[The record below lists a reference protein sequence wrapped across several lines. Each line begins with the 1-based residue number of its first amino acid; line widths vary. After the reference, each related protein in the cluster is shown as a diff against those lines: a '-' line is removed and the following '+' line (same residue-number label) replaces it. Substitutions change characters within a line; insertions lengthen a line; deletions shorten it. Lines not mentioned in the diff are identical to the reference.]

1 MSHRRVGLCC
11 VAALLLVESVL
22 GGPLDSLIPFR
33 SKVEA
38 DPKKNYKLTKANGP
52 WMIMAISLGG
62 DDADVKAQKVA
73 LELRRNHG
81 LEAWVHEQE
90 VDRGDT
96 TIGLGVDKY
105 GNPRKM
111 KNMRGGATR
120 EVAVMV
126 GSFESADDPAAAKTL
141 EKVRTANV
149 KTLAN
154 GEVYSDNSGL
164 NAIRNAYF
172 NAAAR
177 ANAAAKK
184 SRNAQTRGPLGRAFM
199 TRNPLQ
205 PAEEVAKATLDPF
218 VLDLNRGIEHSLLDN
233 PKQYTVVVGTFRGA
247 AAYSEEKY
255 VESVQKQVQKHNES
269 PIDKAAID
277 ATLVAA
283 KLREE
288 GIEAYVFHDRHESL
302 VTVGSFDE
310 IGTEMPDGHIEL
322 QSGIASVIKKFEAQK
337 STIGGNG
344 RGAVQPV
351 SAQVALVPVTRKV
364 THNGRTYNVPLD
376 VSPRLIQV
384 PRQSIA
390 DVYRER

>member
-1 MSHRRVGLCC
+1 MSRRQLSLCC
-11 VAALLLVESVL
+11 MAALVLASSAL

-52 WMIMAISLGG
+52 WMIMAISLAG
-62 DDADVKAQKVA
+62 DDADAKAQRVA
-73 LELRRNHG
+73 LELRRNYG

-96 TIGLGVDKY
+96 VIGLGVDKY
-105 GNPRKM
+105 NQPRKM
-111 KNMRGGATR
+111 KNMRGGTTR

-126 GSFESADDPAAAKTL
+126 GNFKSADDPAATKTL
-141 EKVRTANV
+141 EKIRTANV
-149 KTLAN
+149 KALAN
-154 GEVYSDNSGL
+154 GEVFSDNSGL
-164 NAIRNAYF
+164 NAIRSAYF

-177 ANAAAKK
+177 ANATAKK
-184 SRNAQTRGPLGRAFM
+184 SRSVQTRGPLGRAFM

-205 PAEEVAKATLDPF
+205 PVEEVAKATLDPF
-218 VLDLNRGIEHSLLDN
+218 VLDLNRGVEYSLLDN

-247 AAYSEEKY
+247 AAYSEKKFA
-255 VESVQKQVQKHNES
+255 ESVTRTQERQGDT
-269 PIDKAAID
+269 PLDKATKDAILL
-277 ATLVAA
+277 TT

-288 GIEAYVFHDRHESL
+288 GWEAYIFHDQFETL

-310 IGTEMPDGHIEL
+310 IGTEMPDGHVEL
-322 QSGIASVIKKFEAQK
+322 HSGPAKVIKTFEAKQK
-337 STIGGNG
+337 SLGPSG

-364 THNGRTYNVPLD
+364 TSDGNSYDIPLD
-376 VSPRLIQV
+376 MSPRLIHV